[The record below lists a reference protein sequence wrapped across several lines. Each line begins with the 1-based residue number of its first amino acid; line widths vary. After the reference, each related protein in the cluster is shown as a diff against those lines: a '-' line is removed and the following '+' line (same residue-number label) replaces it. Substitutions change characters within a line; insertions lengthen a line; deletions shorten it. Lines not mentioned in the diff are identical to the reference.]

1 MSTRTREIHL
11 ARRPVGRPVPED
23 FSLVEVELPA
33 PGPGQV
39 LVRNTVLS
47 VDPYMRGRMNDTE
60 SYVEPYALGAPME
73 GGAMGEVVASEDPSL
88 AVGDVVNHMAGW
100 REHALLDAR
109 EARRVDASRVPASAY
124 LSVLGMPG
132 LTAYVGLTR
141 IGRLAEGEVVH
152 VSGAAGAVG
161 SLVGQMAKLL
171 GASHVTGSAGSAEK
185 VAWLTDELGFDAAYD
200 YRDGDLV
207 GQLGTALDGRR
218 IDVYFDNVGGDH
230 LEAAIE
236 HMADFGRIAACGA
249 IATYDATEPPPGPR
263 NLTRVVQRRLSM
275 TGFIVTDHRDAASE
289 FYRTVGGW
297 LAEGKLVAR
306 ETHVDGLDRAV
317 EAFLGLGTGGNT
329 GKMLVR
335 L

>member
-11 ARRPVGRPVPED
+11 ARRPVGRPVPDD

-88 AVGDVVNHMAGW
+88 SVGDVVNHMAGW

-141 IGRLAEGEVVH
+141 IGRLAEGEVV
-152 VSGAAGAVG
+152 S
-161 SLVGQMAKLL
+161 
-171 GASHVTGSAGSAEK
+171 
-185 VAWLTDELGFDAAYD
+185 
-200 YRDGDLV
+200 R
-207 GQLGTALDGRR
+207 
-218 IDVYFDNVGGDH
+218 
-230 LEAAIE
+230 
-236 HMADFGRIAACGA
+236 
-249 IATYDATEPPPGPR
+249 GP
-263 NLTRVVQRRLSM
+263 
-275 TGFIVTDHRDAASE
+275 A
-289 FYRTVGGW
+289 RTVVAESPAFAPQVTKVLGPPW
-297 LAEGKLVAR
+297 LRVDEVVDAL
-306 ETHVDGLDRAV
+306 ETA
-317 EAFLGLGTGGNT
+317 
-329 GKMLVR
+329 
-335 L
+335 